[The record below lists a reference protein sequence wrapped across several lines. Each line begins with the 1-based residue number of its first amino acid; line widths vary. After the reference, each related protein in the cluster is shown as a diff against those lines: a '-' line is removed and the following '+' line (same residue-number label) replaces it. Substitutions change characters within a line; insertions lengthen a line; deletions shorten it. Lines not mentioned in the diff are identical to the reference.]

1 MFAFVDFRCSDCEK
15 IIPDVEFKSGDFPP
29 KAVDCP
35 GCGNTVSERFYGN
48 HQLMDCFNPSMYGKM
63 HLGFGEVCNSYMHKK
78 ELMKKYNLREAADPV
93 GGSRHID
100 SSDQQ
105 SRTTKEA
112 SFGNPF
118 WADSPKDLE
127 IQQEK
132 QAEKIYGEVHDF
144 TSQGGRLGDDVL

>member
-35 GCGNTVSERFYGN
+35 GCGNTVSERFYGD

-78 ELMKKYNLREAADPV
+78 ELMAIEFQYNMQLKGIEAD
-93 GGSRHID
+93 GQKG
-100 SSDQQ
+100 
-105 SRTTKEA
+105 KE
-112 SFGNPF
+112 
-118 WADSPKDLE
+118 
-127 IQQEK
+127 
-132 QAEKIYGEVHDF
+132 
-144 TSQGGRLGDDVL
+144 